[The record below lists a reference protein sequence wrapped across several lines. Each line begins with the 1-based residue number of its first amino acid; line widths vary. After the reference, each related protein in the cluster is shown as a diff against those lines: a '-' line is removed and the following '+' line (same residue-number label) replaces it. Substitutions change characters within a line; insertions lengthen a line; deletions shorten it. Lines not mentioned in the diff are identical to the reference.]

1 MAYSDIQNKVGQIQ
15 MANRV
20 LLAQRMNPNLTPETD
35 LSGFQEQ
42 GGYAPDDD
50 DVDLRDFEEG
60 KSVNEQKQEKANER
74 KQYQKNRQA
83 NKEAKRNRASSR
95 EAAKREWER
104 RKARGEVFGDMPP
117 DFNLMETLGPS
128 LNKLLQIGGAV
139 GGGLRFL
146 ANPLGNAMASTP
158 QDGRAPTRLFYNP
171 PYDNPKIFIKDK
183 QTIEDAKKRFKWNT
197 GIDLANTRGYQVTG
211 NGNFVDP
218 AGRVFQNIDGKLIYE
233 GNYDEAIHG
242 ELIPPTEQANQ
253 SMQINP
259 LMANFPYEFEGGVV
273 TPRYFT
279 PPRYRQQPFLHI
291 RTKDITDEELFHFN
305 NFIRSMGGGFDTVR
319 RQTPLSIG

>member
-1 MAYSDIQNKVGQIQ
+1 MAYSDVMNKVGQIQ
-15 MANRV
+15 QNN
-20 LLAQRMNPNLTPETD
+20 LDLILAKLR
-35 LSGFQEQ
+35 Q
-42 GGYAPDDD
+42 GDGGSPYTAPPKEDPDKKY
-50 DVDLRDFEEG
+50 VPAP
-60 KSVNEQKQEKANER
+60 KQK
-74 KQYQKNRQA
+74 
-83 NKEAKRNRASSR
+83 
-95 EAAKREWER
+95 
-104 RKARGEVFGDMPP
+104 
-117 DFNLMETLGPS
+117 L
-128 LNKLLQIGGAV
+128 
-139 GGGLRFL
+139 
-146 ANPLGNAMASTP
+146 ASTP
-158 QDGRAPTRLFYNP
+158 QDGRAPTRLFYNA
-171 PYDNPKIFIKDK
+171 PYDNPKMFIKDK
-183 QTIEDAKKRFKWNT
+183 QTIEDAKERFKWNT

-259 LMANFPYEFEGGVV
+259 LMAQFPYEFDGGVV

-279 PPRYRQQPFLHI
+279 PPRYRNQPFLHI

-305 NFIRSMGGGFDTVR
+305 NFIRSMGGGLDTVR

>member
-1 MAYSDIQNKVGQIQ
+1 MAYTDVI
-15 MANRV
+15 NRV
-20 LLAQRMNPNLTPETD
+20 SQNQQNNLD
-35 LSGFQEQ
+35 LILTKLRQ
-42 GGYAPDDD
+42 GDGGSPYTAPPKEDPDRKY
-50 DVDLRDFEEG
+50 VPAP
-60 KSVNEQKQEKANER
+60 KQK
-74 KQYQKNRQA
+74 
-83 NKEAKRNRASSR
+83 
-95 EAAKREWER
+95 
-104 RKARGEVFGDMPP
+104 
-117 DFNLMETLGPS
+117 L
-128 LNKLLQIGGAV
+128 
-139 GGGLRFL
+139 
-146 ANPLGNAMASTP
+146 ASTP
-158 QDGRAPTRLFYNP
+158 QDGRAPTRLFYNA
-171 PYDNPKIFIKDK
+171 PYDKPKMFIKDE
-183 QTIEDAKKRFKWNT
+183 QTIKDAKERFKLNT

-259 LMANFPYEFEGGVV
+259 LMAQFPYEFDGGVV

-279 PPRYRQQPFLHI
+279 PPRYRNQPFLHI

-305 NFIRSMGGGFDTVR
+305 NFIRSMGGGLDTVR